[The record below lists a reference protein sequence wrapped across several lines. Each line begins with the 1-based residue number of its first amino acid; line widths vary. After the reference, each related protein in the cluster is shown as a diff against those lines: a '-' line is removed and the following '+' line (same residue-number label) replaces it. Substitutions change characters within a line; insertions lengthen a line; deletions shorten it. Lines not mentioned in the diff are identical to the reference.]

1 MRWYWFIVWLCRWFC
16 KIFLRLRFYGLENIP
31 DEGGFIITSNHQS
44 YLDPIFCG
52 LHIKRPFYYLARDS
66 LFTPWLTGRLIAS
79 LTTIPVR
86 RGEADMSA
94 MRQVIGR
101 LKEGHGVYLF
111 PEATRTRDGKI
122 TPFKPGFG
130 LLCRR
135 GNAAVLPVVIEGAFE
150 CWPRHKKMFIIGSK
164 ISVCFG
170 KLITA
175 EQVKEMDDRQLAES
189 LTVKLREM
197 QNECRIRD
205 GKEPFDY

>member
-1 MRWYWFIVWLCRWFC
+1 MKLS
-16 KIFLRLRFYGLENIP
+16 FYGLENIP

-101 LKEGHGVYLF
+101 LKEGHGVCLF

-170 KLITA
+170 ELITA
-175 EQVKEMDDRQLAES
+175 EQVKQMDDRQLAEN
-189 LTVKLREM
+189 LTIKLREM